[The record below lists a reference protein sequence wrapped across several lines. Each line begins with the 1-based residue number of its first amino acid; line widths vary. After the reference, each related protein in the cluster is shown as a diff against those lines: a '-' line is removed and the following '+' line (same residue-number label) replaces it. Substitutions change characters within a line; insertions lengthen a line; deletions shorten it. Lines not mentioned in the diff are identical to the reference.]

1 MSFSYGV
8 RGEAL
13 KANKR
18 FDRART
24 LRRPQRQQ
32 AELTSHLVILQGV
45 PVAPIPGAQGSVH
58 TM

>member
-13 KANKR
+13 KRTR

-32 AELTSHLVILQGV
+32 TELTSHLVILQGV